1 MDDMMKAIEEYI
13 SCDMINEHPL
23 VWLTSFDKFSVPGLG
38 PGWEVYNHMTGRY
51 AYVFYAELG
60 EPLDPKIE
68 HLICDAIRAG
78 HDVRIVS
85 TVAQFVSVVAEV
97 EDGT

>member
-1 MDDMMKAIEEYI
+1 MDNMMKAIEEYI
-13 SCDMINEHPL
+13 SCEMRDEHPL
-23 VWLTSFDKFSVPGLG
+23 VWAMSFTELVPVLG

-51 AYVFYAELG
+51 VYVFYAELG

-68 HLICDAIRAG
+68 HLICDAIRVG

-85 TVAQFVSVVAEV
+85 TVAQFVAVVAEV
-97 EDGT
+97 EDAT